1 MCECERER
9 EREREI
15 KRERGYRD
23 RNIEKIDFHTQLS
36 KARILAGFFTA
47 WREEW
52 TS

>member
-1 MCECERER
+1 MSVRESERER
-9 EREREI
+9 ERDKERERVQRQ
-15 KRERGYRD
+15 KHRE
-23 RNIEKIDFHTQLS
+23 IDFHTQLS